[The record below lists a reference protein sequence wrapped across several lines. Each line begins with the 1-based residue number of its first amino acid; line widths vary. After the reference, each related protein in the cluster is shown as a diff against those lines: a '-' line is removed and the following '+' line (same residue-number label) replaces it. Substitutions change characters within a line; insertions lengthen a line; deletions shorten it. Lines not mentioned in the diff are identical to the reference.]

1 MAETPDAVRR
11 PPSRRPIV
19 VAVLVAVLATFAIV
33 VLVGLTRPAT
43 TGAGPIQKGSPAP
56 EIAGMTLD
64 GAPFR
69 LEELR
74 GHPVVVNFWGPNCV
88 PCRTEFPLLK
98 SKLAEHAADGLV
110 VVGILMDDPPDLAR
124 QFIADKG
131 ATWATVTDPN
141 STIKQEYRVVARPQS
156 YFIDRD
162 GVLRSIQIGAV
173 MDPDFEQK
181 FAQIAGG
188 A

>member
-11 PPSRRPIV
+11 PPSRRPIAIALV
-19 VAVLVAVLATFAIV
+19 VAIVATIAILVLVA
-33 VLVGLTRPAT
+33 LTLPPT

-56 EIAGMTLD
+56 EIAGVTLD

-74 GHPVVVNFWGPNCV
+74 GHPVVVNFWGPNCI
-88 PCRTEFPLLK
+88 PCQTEFPLLK
-98 SKLAEHAADGLV
+98 SKLEEHAADGLV
-110 VVGILMDDPPDLAR
+110 VVGILMNDPPGLAR
-124 QFIADKG
+124 QFIAEKG

-141 STIKQEYRVVARPQS
+141 GTIKQDYRVVARPQS

-162 GVLRSIQIGAV
+162 GILRSIQIGEVGDA
-173 MDPDFEQK
+173 DFERQYDLIK
-181 FAQIAGG
+181 GG
-188 A
+188 G

>member
-1 MAETPDAVRR
+1 MAETPDAARR
-11 PPSRRPIV
+11 RPSRRPI
-19 VAVLVAVLATFAIV
+19 AIALLVAVVATIV
-33 VLVGLTRPAT
+33 ILVIVTLTRPAT

-56 EIAGMTLD
+56 EIAGVTLD

-88 PCRTEFPLLK
+88 PCRTEFPLRK

-162 GVLRSIQIGAV
+162 GVLRSIQIGEVGDA
-173 MDPDFEQK
+173 DFERQYDLIK
-181 FAQIAGG
+181 GG
-188 A
+188 G

>member
-11 PPSRRPIV
+11 PPSRRPIAIALLLAA
-19 VAVLVAVLATFAIV
+19 VATIAILVI
-33 VLVGLTRPAT
+33 VGLTRPAT
-43 TGAGPIQKGSPAP
+43 TGAGPIQKGSAAP

-74 GHPVVVNFWGPNCV
+74 GHPVVVNFWGPSCV

-110 VVGILMDDPPDLAR
+110 VVGILTDDPADPAR
-124 QFIADKG
+124 KFIADEG
-131 ATWATVTDPN
+131 ATWATVSDPN
-141 STIKQEYRVVARPQS
+141 GTIKQEYRVVARPQS

-162 GVLRSIQIGAV
+162 GILRSIQIGEVGDA
-173 MDPDFEQK
+173 DFERQYDLIK
-181 FAQIAGG
+181 GG
-188 A
+188 G

>member
-1 MAETPDAVRR
+1 MAETPDTVRR
-11 PPSRRPIV
+11 LPSRRPIV
-19 VAVLVAVLATFAIV
+19 VAILIALVATIAIV
-33 VLVGLTRPAT
+33 VLVGQTRPAT

-56 EIAGMTLD
+56 EIAGTTLD

-162 GVLRSIQIGAV
+162 GVLRSIQIGEVGDA
-173 MDPDFEQK
+173 DFERQYDLIK
-181 FAQIAGG
+181 GG
-188 A
+188 G

>member
-1 MAETPDAVRR
+1 MAETPDAVGR
-11 PPSRRPIV
+11 PQSRRPI
-19 VAVLVAVLATFAIV
+19 AIALLVAVVATIAILV
-33 VLVGLTRPAT
+33 IVGLTRPAT

-56 EIAGMTLD
+56 EIAGVTLD

-74 GHPVVVNFWGPNCV
+74 GRPVVVNFWGPSCV

-110 VVGILMDDPPDLAR
+110 VVGVLTDDAADPAR
-124 QFIADKG
+124 KFIADEG
-131 ATWATVTDPN
+131 ATWATVSDPN
-141 STIKQEYRVVARPQS
+141 GTIKQEYRVVARPQS

-162 GVLRSIQIGAV
+162 GVLRSIQIGEVGDAA
-173 MDPDFEQK
+173 FEQQYDLIK
-181 FAQIAGG
+181 GG
-188 A
+188 G